1 MLNIHKLRNNM
12 NSCNMCEN
20 PYPYWCED
28 CQTCLIEET
37 QIQEIER
44 KYVGSGEDFCPDT
57 YFQSLEGML
66 T

>member
-1 MLNIHKLRNNM
+1 M